1 MCFIVVVTFEIH
13 MLSCW
18 LVTDIVSKSLT
29 LAKQFLGKEVDVVI
43 DRPLGSSHPKHSF
56 IYEVNYGFLPGV
68 IAPDGEELDVYYLGT
83 DHAVDKANG
92 VVKAIIH
99 RLEDDDDKLIVMS
112 KETTMTDEEIESAV
126 LFQEKWFKHVLLR

>member
-1 MCFIVVVTFEIH
+1 

-43 DRPLGSSHPKHSF
+43 DRPLGSSHPKHGF

-99 RLEDDDDKLIVMS
+99 RLEDDDDKLVVMS